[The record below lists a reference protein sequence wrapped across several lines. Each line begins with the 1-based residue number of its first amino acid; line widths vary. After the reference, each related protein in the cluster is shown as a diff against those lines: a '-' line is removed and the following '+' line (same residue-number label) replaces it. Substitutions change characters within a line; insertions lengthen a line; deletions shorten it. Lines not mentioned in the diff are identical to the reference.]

1 MQKSDKVQFFSLIK
15 SDLLKDQSVVWL
27 FVTILRITYIQAY
40 VPYEWSKNPPNQLN
54 GPMGS
59 PWRTYWTPWTPS
71 TTLDLLKAPLD
82 HLGPLNRSLDPIG
95 TLRKPDVPCR
105 SSEGPSNVAIDPL
118 GPPGRPPWPPD
129 VSPDPP
135 GFPYWHLYFS
145 RAQSILHYVVRV
157 HIRCH
162 VKPFTYYQTY
172 TSYAMTHRFKFIK
185 YLWTFK
191 AVTWSSIMSHSN
203 LIIPLPSHGP
213 RLNQKM
219 TVSHLSGLEWWHM
232 GDPIVHRV
240 LSSVKKL
247 FCVTVGC
254 RP

>member
-145 RAQSILHYVVRV
+145 RAQSILHYVVPV

-203 LIIPLPSHGP
+203 LIIPLPSQWSKIESEDDGLPFVGFGVMTHGRPHRSP
-213 RLNQKM
+213 R
-219 TVSHLSGLEWWHM
+219 
-232 GDPIVHRV
+232 P
-240 LSSVKKL
+240 L
-247 FCVTVGC
+247 FCKEAILC
-254 RP
+254 HSWL